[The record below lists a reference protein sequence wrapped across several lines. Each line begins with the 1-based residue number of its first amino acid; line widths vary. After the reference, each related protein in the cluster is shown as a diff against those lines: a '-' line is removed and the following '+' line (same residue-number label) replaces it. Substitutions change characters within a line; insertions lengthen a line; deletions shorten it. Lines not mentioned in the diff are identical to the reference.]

1 MVELE
6 KTGTLPS
13 EAVVLSPKVT
23 KFELAEKQTIYNLKQ
38 KYKDAVLFE
47 LFEDEDMLHSVLSH
61 RVLVSASGLN
71 AIIKRL
77 NEADPS
83 PIKMERQGKFTI
95 YSLED
100 PGKEYVRKEL
110 LQKIVLSEHDE
121 KSVHNIYKLL
131 NVFKDQNPETW
142 VDKLEKILEGGGNQ
156 NEDEEG
162 IGFIKELSKY
172 YSRYNKGAE
181 ILLGLAVTDKELN
194 KKIEAYLR
202 ANKDRILDNVWDI
215 LNYWEEEDTFEV
227 YRLIDC
233 LFNALSDG
241 GEFPDSDNFS
251 LTDVECYMEKVSDKI
266 QAGLC
271 QAMFRKMSKSE
282 VIHLWLE
289 YGVEKH
295 LAIYLAE
302 KYSNCCID

>member
-13 EAVVLSPKVT
+13 ETIILPSKVT

-47 LFEDEDMLHSVLSH
+47 IFEDEDMLHSVLSH

-77 NEADPS
+77 NEAEPS

-100 PGKEYVRKEL
+100 SGKEYVRKEL
-110 LQKIVLSEHDE
+110 LQKIVMNEQDI

-131 NVFKDQNPETW
+131 SVFKDQNPETW
-142 VDKLEKILEGGGNQ
+142 VDKLKKMLEEDGNRDE
-156 NEDEEG
+156 NEEG
-162 IGFIKELSKY
+162 IGFIKELNKY
-172 YSRYNKGAE
+172 YSRYSEGAE
-181 ILLGLAVTDKELN
+181 FLLGLAVTDKELQR
-194 KKIEAYLR
+194 KIEIYLR
-202 ANKDRILDNVWDI
+202 ENKDRKLENVWDV

-227 YRLIDC
+227 CRLIDC
-233 LFNALSDG
+233 LFNALTGYGD
-241 GEFPDSDNFS
+241 FPDSNSFS
-251 LTDVECYMEKVSDKI
+251 LTDVECHMEKVSDKI
-266 QAGLC
+266 QAGLF

-282 VIHLWLE
+282 AVNLWLE
-289 YGVEKH
+289 YGIEKH

-302 KYSNCCID
+302 KYFNCCIS